1 MSPSNFSTPSCRPTE
16 LADFRSPLASS
27 MFAPGVPKVMVD
39 FHTTSTILA
48 TFVVSVFVLGF
59 AFGPLLL
66 APLSEMYGRVPIYHT
81 CNILFVLFT
90 IGCAVS
96 QNMGTLITFRF
107 LAGIA
112 GVATVTCGSGTIADI
127 MPVEKRGMTMS
138 LWSLGPLMG
147 PIIGPIVGGFLIQ
160 AKGWRWV
167 FWLITI
173 VVSSPLFPN
182 PRMRKLLIIK
192 RRA

>member
-1 MSPSNFSTPSCRPTE
+1 
-16 LADFRSPLASS
+16 
-27 MFAPGVPKVMVD
+27 MFAPGIPSVMAE
-39 FHTTSTILA
+39 FHTTSPMLA

-66 APLSEMYGRVPIYHT
+66 APLSEMYGRIPVYHT
-81 CNILFVLFT
+81 CNILFLLFT

-96 QNMGTLITFRF
+96 QNMGTLIAFRF
-107 LAGIA
+107 LAGVA
-112 GVATVTCGSGTIADI
+112 GVATVTCGSGTIADL
-127 MPVEKRGMTMS
+127 MPVERRGLAMS

-160 AKGWRWV
+160 AEGWRWV

-173 VVSSPLFPN
+173 IVCFPSSKFP
-182 PRMRKLLIIK
+182 PHSTC
-192 RRA
+192 